1 MPELSQLSALAF
13 IDYVR
18 IKHVL
23 EHDHKLPTEAV
34 AQHDSDPIEYHDLYN
49 YGKMITNQLQ
59 KYSDDW
65 YSYNSDLMSALITL
79 LYQKH
84 IITKQEMADIPKIA
98 IQLLHQRESEE
109 RKDKQNGKQ

>member
-23 EHDHKLPTEAV
+23 EHDHKLPTETV
-34 AQHDSDPIEYHDLYN
+34 AQHDSDPVDFKSLYD
-49 YGKMITNQLQ
+49 YGEMLTKQLQ

-98 IQLLHQRESEE
+98 IQLLRQRESAE